1 MDQAERDR
9 MQAEL
14 RKHGEL
20 KATPVKHKEAA
31 GVADFLKR
39 VHKFAGKP
47 FGLNNPPGE
56 MLSELLSIP
65 ALASTLERVAYGE
78 PLTTGAGMTAKPRA
92 ETMEAAMAVAPL
104 AQMTRG
110 LPVGASTKTVKEQP
124 MLQGFYRGY
133 AGERGEPGEIFASP
147 QRAVAEYYAN
157 KRSAQ
162 TGGEPNIE
170 MVLADPSA
178 GKAYGHSTRGTGAE
192 PPLTTMARKLAAGDV
207 QATTPLGSL
216 REQNF
221 QRFIDPSVERGRFYH
236 GTGEDIRAF
245 DPDAGEIGHEVP
257 TFVSPDPSF
266 ASGFYNRRP
275 STADELWEAGIT
287 QEFPQ
292 HGANV
297 MPVHVQVRNPFD
309 YSNEA
314 HVEALHKAMT
324 EHPLIGPDFAFS
336 KKRLSSGDWA
346 ALEDPTILELL
357 KALGHD
363 AMYVSEGGVK
373 NLGIFDPRR
382 IKSAIGNR
390 GTYDI
395 KEPDITKADG
405 GSVSIPD
412 DFTAPDMSD
421 GGRALPDPDYMRL
434 ALQQSR

>member
-1 MDQAERDR
+1 

-20 KATPVKHKEAA
+20 KATPVKHKEAK

-162 TGGEPNIE
+162 AGGEPNIE

-257 TFVSPDPSF
+257 TFVSADPAF
-266 ASGFYNRRP
+266 ASGFFNRRP
-275 STADELWEAGIT
+275 STADQLWESGIT
-287 QEFPQ
+287 GEFPQ

-297 MPVHVQVRNPFD
+297 MPVHVQVRNPYDPAKAEHSERLVGAMRENALFD
-309 YSNEA
+309 RPT
-314 HVEALHKAMT
+314 VRDPALLEKLIREGNWGAM
-324 EHPLIGPDFAFS
+324 
-336 KKRLSSGDWA
+336 
-346 ALEDPTILELL
+346 EDPEVMKLMQ
-357 KALGHD
+357 ALGYD
-363 AMYVSEGGVK
+363 AFYTQEGGVK

-405 GSVSIPD
+405 GSVSTPD